1 MLIAK
6 DMWRRG
12 LWNDDTQRWRQGAA
26 AQVGASAQTSS
37 HDLKLCGAILAH
49 REAWATDILKG
60 VRQLRAAYDQVR
72 PTPARV
78 WG

>member
-12 LWNDDTQRWRQGAA
+12 LWDGDHWKRG
-26 AQVGASAQTSS
+26 SARTFANANVDGR
-37 HDLKLCGAILAH
+37 DLAYCGAILAH

-72 PTPARV
+72 STPARV
-78 WG
+78 RG